1 MSLTSEVAKYRTE
14 NYRRYHAFDEDKYF
28 QPNDEQAQE
37 HMGNLFANPE
47 SKPYTNSPLKICS
60 TTSVS

>member
-1 MSLTSEVAKYRTE
+1 MSLTSDVTKYRTE

-37 HMGNLFANPE
+37 HLG
-47 SKPYTNSPLKICS
+47 KPLCKMLEQT
-60 TTSVS
+60 